1 MGAVRTSSER
11 GKEGCHS
18 LLLAFNDAKVNIG
31 DWLDL
36 LNQQII
42 DNLLL
47 DVAFGMVA
55 GYTFSNHCIH
65 TLLRAR

>member
-31 DWLDL
+31 DWLDCVESA
-36 LNQQII
+36 N
-42 DNLLL
+42 N
-47 DVAFGMVA
+47 
-55 GYTFSNHCIH
+55 
-65 TLLRAR
+65 